1 VTKLKNDFGRKQWK
15 DCCGKGCK
23 KCEIAQAYIGEYGR
37 KDGLEKLN
45 ADRKAVKKGGK
56 KGGKAGK
63 NKQKV
68 KA

>member
-1 VTKLKNDFGRKQWK
+1 MTKLKNEFDRKQWK

-23 KCEIAQAYIGEYGR
+23 KCEIAQTYIDEYGR
-37 KDGLEKLN
+37 KKGLEKLN

-56 KGGKAGK
+56 TKGSKAK
-63 NKQKV
+63 KRQKV

>member
-1 VTKLKNDFGRKQWK
+1 MTKLKNDFGRKQWK

-23 KCEIAQAYIGEYGR
+23 KCEIAQAYIDEYGR
-37 KDGLEKLN
+37 KAGLEKLN

-56 KGGKAGK
+56 KAKKGGKK
-63 NKQKV
+63 KV